1 MACCL
6 RTYKDFWLGIPH
18 DALVDEIIWMVWYW
32 RKVFVSEI
40 WNNKGQLAYKVWL
53 VGPIKNASFG
63 STTETPRKE
72 ESEMKIFSL
81 ICETNSKGQ
90 SFWMLPDSLGGA
102 FGEINLGWN
111 SKWCSCQT
119 FLSTVQFWICLL
131 SRKPG
136 QALFEKHPLEGWRT
150 FWLV

>member
-1 MACCL
+1 MLMWNWISCACMPSLAAHTLSMCIL
-6 RTYKDFWLGIPH
+6 RSLW
-18 DALVDEIIWMVWYW
+18 IW
-32 RKVFVSEI
+32 I
-40 WNNKGQLAYKVWL
+40 NKGQLAYKVWL

-72 ESEMKIFSL
+72 ESEFRIFSL

-111 SKWCSCQT
+111 SKWFSCQT